1 MGNLSLRGMGCS
13 SSVAA
18 VLIWRAILIV
28 VCLALAGCRPAVR
41 GTSDEQKEPYFLAA
55 KKRAEERDYAGA
67 IEYYEK
73 ALDVNPRSASAH
85 MELGILY
92 EGQQSDFAAALYHYQ
107 KAIVLKPD
115 LPVVD
120 IVRQRIEQCKRE
132 LAKTVTQLPSTEK
145 MQQELDNLRAENAQM
160 KAQLQ
165 AWANFHAGRSAAPTG
180 SVAAPRVM
188 VPPSAGIAARP
199 QPAPPVTNPA
209 APAPAAT
216 RTHTIANGETLSRV
230 AAKYGIKLSALQ
242 KANPN
247 VDSSRLKPGQTVV
260 IPPAMP

>member
-1 MGNLSLRGMGCS
+1 MGCS

-18 VLIWRAILIV
+18 VLIWRAILVV

-41 GTSDEQKEPYFLAA
+41 GSSDEQKEPYFLAA

-107 KAIVLKPD
+107 KAITLKPD

-145 MQQELDNLRAENAQM
+145 MQQELDNLRAENGQM

-165 AWANFHAGRSAAPTG
+165 AWANYHAGKSAAPTG
-180 SVAAPRVM
+180 VIIAPR
-188 VPPSAGIAARP
+188 AAV
-199 QPAPPVTNPA
+199 PAPGGNATRPPQVVAPATNPA
-209 APAPAAT
+209 VPAAAT
-216 RTHTIANGETLSRV
+216 RTHTIATGETLSRV
-230 AAKYGIKLSALQ
+230 ATKYGVKLSALQ
-242 KANPN
+242 RANPN

-260 IPPAMP
+260 IPPATP